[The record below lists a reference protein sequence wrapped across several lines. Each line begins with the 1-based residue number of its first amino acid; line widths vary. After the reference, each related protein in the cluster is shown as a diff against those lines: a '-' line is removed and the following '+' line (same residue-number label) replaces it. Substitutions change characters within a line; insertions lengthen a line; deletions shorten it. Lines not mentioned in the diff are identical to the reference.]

1 MEAINILFLGGA
13 KRVSIAERFINAGI
27 RNCIKINIFSYEL
40 QNKLPI
46 ASIAKVIVGLK
57 WSDNNILT
65 DLQRVVKENRIN
77 IVLPF
82 VDPAIEICSLLKK
95 QIDSSVSIPVSSESI
110 CRTMFE
116 KKKAATWFEKHNIPV
131 PQTFNLNNIRFPVI
145 LKPNTGSAA
154 KGLIIIKNYNDL
166 IKINNIDDYLIQ
178 EFIEENIEYTVDA
191 FVANN
196 GEVITTVPRIRL
208 ETVGGEAIRSLTT
221 NEVNIITLS
230 NKILSSGDFFG
241 PITIQ
246 FIRDKV
252 KNKLY
257 VMEINPRLGGG
268 VVLSIEAG
276 ANIAEMI
283 IKEHLGIP
291 NEKCIG
297 WKSGVLMT
305 RYFKEVF
312 YADNN

>member
-13 KRVSIAERFINAGI
+13 KRVSIAERFISAGI
-27 RNCIKINIFSYEL
+27 INNIKINIFSYEL

-57 WSDNNILT
+57 WNDDNILN
-65 DLQRVVKENRIN
+65 DLQEVVKENRIN

-95 QIDSSVSIPVSSESI
+95 QIDNSVSIPVSSESI

-116 KKKAATWFEKHNIPV
+116 KKKAATWFEKYNIPV
-131 PQTFNLNNIRFPVI
+131 PQTFNLNNIRFPAI

-191 FVANN
+191 FVDNN
-196 GEVITTVPRIRL
+196 GEVVTTVPRIRL
-208 ETVGGEAIRSLTT
+208 ETVGGEAIRSLTV
-221 NEVNIITLS
+221 NEEDIILLS
-230 NKILSSGDFFG
+230 NQILSSGDFLG

-268 VVLSIEAG
+268 VILSIEAG